1 MVLLLTINSIMG
13 FAQEENVNNK
23 MSGAT
28 HFFIKDRDAKN
39 VSTPT
44 IKLKDI
50 TPVSDL
56 SAPEFVGKRLQPLY
70 AKTDTIDGKAYIS
83 SFVRLDNENNTYAI
97 EAKGAIVQC
106 RFSNGLITALIP
118 VDSIESVAAI
128 ADVKKVSVARRMSM
142 MGNKAR
148 QATNTDDVL
157 TQSTDAIAAGLSNK
171 YDGSGVVLGV
181 IDTGI
186 DFNHIAFKDANG
198 NSRIKTAYVY
208 NGSSAK
214 EYSGSSITSTL
225 TDDNTED
232 HGTHTSSTAGG
243 SSVIFSGS
251 EGSSTWGSTVTV
263 TTDHANATFGGMA
276 PGADL
281 YLAGINGLADTYI
294 ANAFQKI
301 CNYADGQGKPV
312 VVSNSWGMSV
322 GPRDGT
328 GDIADVVNT
337 YFGDSHP
344 NHICLFAASNDAG
357 NGGMYVSGSASSSS
371 PLGTVIKSNYQD
383 KYFVGVIADAWTRT
397 SSSATM
403 MCKVMTINKSTGAIV
418 STNTVTPTTSGASTG
433 ISGLYA
439 IKQTSSS
446 GHAGCYLYA
455 YGSGSGYIT
464 SSYYIAVQFYPSSGS
479 ATVDVWSPGGYT
491 YFDNSPSISGYT
503 WQLGTDDSSV
513 SDEATIKNS
522 IAIGAYVTKNSLY
535 DHNGTSRSLTS
546 SYPNIGDI
554 AYFSS
559 YQVEGKGA
567 SQELLPWI
575 TAPGATIVAGVN
587 HNHTSGDYSYM
598 NDNMASYGMYRVNNN
613 TSYPYGSMEGTSM
626 ATPVAAGIVALWL
639 QAAHE
644 VGKEMTVNDIKT
656 VMKETAINDS
666 YTTTGSNASHFGNG
680 KIDALA
686 GIKYILGASATPT
699 IKAEPTAVEFTDC
712 YATMTYTQE
721 INVSGTNLEG
731 NISVAKSGNA
741 VFNIDKTTIQQTDGT
756 ASATI
761 TVTYK
766 PTTAGIH
773 TGTLTL
779 TSSNAESVT
788 ISLNG
793 TAEPATPTIISDKS
807 ELTFA
812 SLPGYQTT
820 QTVNVTGRFLT
831 QNVTAT
837 LSDASGVF
845 TIDKNSLAIIDNG
858 AQLTVNFLSAEEGF
872 FSGTLTLSSAGATAV
887 TIALSATAKN
897 GGNATDAYLNI
908 ANYQTI
914 DDAGWRT
921 TLVNNLYQYTEYED
935 DEVAWLTLP
944 VYGAYVSANCAT
956 NSNTIGSGHPQ
967 TWINTNVNDN
977 NNRYAG
983 TTWNANNPLL
993 GSDPYFTSA
1002 TARAMGYNATGNTTL
1017 QTFSFFV
1024 TNATAAK
1031 LYLAGQS
1038 KTTSSYPASLKVYE
1052 CSINSDGTLSPAA
1065 DAVASKTNSN
1075 TSGSYILTADEL
1087 DAAKIYMVEA
1097 ATYCSY
1103 LYEIGFQT
1111 PIEVDKTP
1119 TILTSTEDVNFD
1131 KIYATTE
1138 ETQTFTLRG
1147 KYLEGPISITLS
1159 DESSAF
1165 SVDKTS
1171 VSADEAANSVE
1182 VTITFH
1188 PTEAGNFTGS
1198 ITLSSEGAEP
1208 VSIMLSGEAEA
1219 AIPTILT
1226 DKESLSFSA
1235 NVDSEQSQTLTV
1247 SGRFLSSEISLALTD
1262 QNGVFSVS
1270 PTILSADELTDGAT
1284 ITVTFLASEEGDFTG
1299 TLTLTS
1305 EGAETVS
1312 ISLSATAND
1321 GGTAS
1326 DAYLNIAK
1334 YVTIDDAGW
1343 NTTYVNTLYKYTEYE
1358 EDEIAWLTLPMYGAM
1373 VGAKYSINGTTLGSG
1388 HPQTWIESN
1397 VSNTNQCGSTT
1408 WEATDEYSGSNYYFT
1423 SISAKAVGTNSTSS
1437 RSEKTMTFYVTNTT
1451 AVKFYGNHNGSTNY
1465 PTKLAVYECTVSN
1478 DGTVTAATSVTNSAS
1493 ATTSTG
1499 KIKLSLTDLDKTK
1512 VYKVVVSQ
1520 ARGYMYEI
1528 AFQTPLKKKLVGDV
1542 NRDGSVTI
1550 ADVTAIVNI
1559 VTGKA
1564 TDYNNYDYE
1573 AANVNGDIII
1583 DTADVIELVNI
1594 ILERTIQSNNQ

>member
-1 MVLLLTINSIMG
+1 MKRNVLKKIMMVLFLTINSIMG

-535 DHNGTSRSLTS
+535 DHNGTSQNLKS

-639 QAAHE
+639 QAAQE
-644 VGKEMTVNDIKT
+644 VGREMTVNDIKT

-666 YTTTGSNASHFGNG
+666 YTTGSNASHFGNG

-686 GIKYILGASATPT
+686 GIKYILGVSGSPT
-699 IKAEPTAVEFTDC
+699 IKVAPAEVSLKGYAHETYAATIVVTGLNLEADITASISGDQSFSIDKNRITLSAATDGAEITITWKPAAIGQTAAVLTLQSQGSDDVIINISGVAVEPELIVDP
-712 YATMTYTQE
+712 
-721 INVSGTNLEG
+721 
-731 NISVAKSGNA
+731 K
-741 VFNIDKTTIQQTDGT
+741 
-756 ASATI
+756 
-761 TVTYK
+761 
-766 PTTAGIH
+766 
-773 TGTLTL
+773 
-779 TSSNAESVT
+779 T
-788 ISLNG
+788 ISLSCEAG
-793 TAEPATPTIISDKS
+793 LTASGEIGVLGADLKGDVTAMLDDPTGIFALSTTSITKAQAEDGFSIGI
-807 ELTFA
+807 TFA
-812 SLPGYQTT
+812 PVAVGTY
-820 QTVNVTGRFLT
+820 
-831 QNVTAT
+831 TAT
-837 LSDASGVF
+837 VS
-845 TIDKNSLAIIDNG
+845 
-858 AQLTVNFLSAEEGF
+858 LSAE
-872 FSGTLTLSSAGATAV
+872 
-887 TIALSATAKN
+887 
-897 GGNATDAYLNI
+897 D
-908 ANYQTI
+908 
-914 DDAGWRT
+914 
-921 TLVNNLYQYTEYED
+921 
-935 DEVAWLTLP
+935 
-944 VYGAYVSANCAT
+944 
-956 NSNTIGSGHPQ
+956 
-967 TWINTNVNDN
+967 
-977 NNRYAG
+977 
-983 TTWNANNPLL
+983 
-993 GSDPYFTSA
+993 
-1002 TARAMGYNATGNTTL
+1002 
-1017 QTFSFFV
+1017 
-1024 TNATAAK
+1024 
-1031 LYLAGQS
+1031 
-1038 KTTSSYPASLKVYE
+1038 
-1052 CSINSDGTLSPAA
+1052 
-1065 DAVASKTNSN
+1065 
-1075 TSGSYILTADEL
+1075 
-1087 DAAKIYMVEA
+1087 
-1097 ATYCSY
+1097 
-1103 LYEIGFQT
+1103 
-1111 PIEVDKTP
+1111 
-1119 TILTSTEDVNFD
+1119 
-1131 KIYATTE
+1131 
-1138 ETQTFTLRG
+1138 
-1147 KYLEGPISITLS
+1147 
-1159 DESSAF
+1159 
-1165 SVDKTS
+1165 
-1171 VSADEAANSVE
+1171 
-1182 VTITFH
+1182 
-1188 PTEAGNFTGS
+1188 
-1198 ITLSSEGAEP
+1198 AEP
-1208 VSIMLSGEAEA
+1208 VSVPIEAT
-1219 AIPTILT
+1219 AIAPVPTLT
-1226 DKESLSFSA
+1226 ASEQALSFST
-1235 NVDSEQSQTLTV
+1235 DLTTTDTKIFTLT
-1247 SGRFLSSEISLALTD
+1247 GRALTGD
-1262 QNGVFSVS
+1262 VNVELTDANQVFTVS
-1270 PTILSADELTDGAT
+1270 PTNIAAADITD
-1284 ITVTFLASEEGDFTG
+1284 EGV
-1299 TLTLTS
+1299 
-1305 EGAETVS
+1305 AVTVS
-1312 ISLSATAND
+1312 FQSPVEGTFQGSLTISSGDVDDICIALQATAFD

-1326 DAYLNIAK
+1326 DPFLNIAK
-1334 YVTIDDAGW
+1334 YATIDEAGW
-1343 NTTYVNTLYKYTEYE
+1343 NNTYVNTLYKYTTYE
-1358 EDEIAWLTLPMYGAM
+1358 DNEVAWLTMPVYGAW
-1373 VGAKYSINGTTLGSG
+1373 VGCYYND
-1388 HPQTWIESN
+1388 HPQKWISTD
-1397 VSNTNQCGSTT
+1397 VTQTNNKYYGTS
-1408 WEATDEYSGSNYYFT
+1408 WNATDELLGSSPYFT
-1423 SISAKAVGTNSTSS
+1423 GTSGAGAPRVMGFNSRTNATKETVS
-1437 RSEKTMTFYVTNTT
+1437 FYVTNTT
-1451 AVKFYGNHNGSTNY
+1451 AVKLLGLGQSRTSSQY
-1465 PTKLAVYECTVSN
+1465 PASLSVYECTKKT
-1478 DGTVTAATSVTNSAS
+1478 DGTLNVGSTAVKSSTNSA
-1493 ATTSTG
+1493 TSGTF
-1499 KIKLSLTDLDKTK
+1499 ILTADDLDAQKI
-1512 VYKVVVSQ
+1512 YKVEAATYRSYL
-1520 ARGYMYEI
+1520 AEI
-1528 AFQTPLKKKLVGDV
+1528 AFQTPLKKTIIGDV
-1542 NRDGSVTI
+1542 DRNGV
-1550 ADVTAIVNI
+1550 ADMADAKAIVDI
-1559 VTGKA
+1559 ILGKN
-1564 TDYNNYDYE
+1564 TDEDNYDYE
-1573 AANVNGDIII
+1573 AADVNSDNDINI
-1583 DTADVIELVNI
+1583 ADVTALMNI
-1594 ILERTIQSNNQ
+1594 ILQK